1 MKKIIL
7 GLSLAFGLSIP
18 SLACADSSEDYSYYN
33 LFNQAII
40 HSPQYQPF
48 LMTFD
53 NPYYDTTG
61 VDMKDEKIEDWSKYL
76 NISYDDAYYLVYKVS
91 KQSVD
96 QLTKTGKTADQK
108 LKFANS
114 SFVQKHKQALLYLSY
129 AKYLEPY
136 MNHNYID
143 TGESWSYIPRSDQKA
158 TLLDYN
164 KVMDVLERSYK
175 AESDTE
181 LKMRYAYQMVRFA
194 HYSNQY
200 KTAIQLFNQYV
211 TPLNTKS
218 TMYYYALDQKAGAER
233 AVGNYIQANYD
244 FFEVFSHTK
253 NRKESAY
260 NSMKVT
266 QDLNFE
272 QMLLK
277 AKTNQEKMDLYLL
290 IGYREFSNPLAAM
303 RQITKLDPNAEQ
315 AKVLYAR
322 AINLIERNYLLQ
334 YANGNNWSDK
344 KVNPSKLPSLSQN
357 GFDTDLPTSFLN
369 ETLALGKEQAQ
380 KTKDGDFWNLSVAY
394 LATISKDFSTAKS
407 YLSKVNSKHSDFI
420 LHKKMIEM
428 LMDLNQQ
435 DKITPAYE
443 QSIMA
448 KYGEIL
454 NFELKYPAEYE
465 YGAKIFTDDE
475 LLKDR
480 FREIAK
486 DILANRYFLQGDK
499 AKAFLIHNSIYDL
512 AYNVNWPLLNAIDA
526 LDQKSN
532 KNEFEKYLV
541 SNITYFKYN
550 ENTYESWKEKSKFK
564 LADFIANYKGTL
576 YLKER
581 KFDLA
586 KREFS
591 KVPTDFSIETS
602 SYYTSDKNY
611 SYNWYSGI
619 SNGIFGYNKI
629 ECFTCPESEVISKPY
644 VSEFTFIKPKM
655 NKLELTEAI
664 IKLVD
669 IAKKSDE
676 RGIKANYLLANF
688 YYNTTSLGYFRE
700 LLSFDRNN
708 EHGPK
713 FHKFINPKFENKIM
727 DELFINYYKNYE
739 MAAQYLSNYTISS
752 DYIKTALA
760 KVKDPELKAQI
771 LFTASKIEQGQFY
784 DYAANNLT
792 DYEWYIDF
800 ATDEMIKYKVKNYR
814 KYFDQLKS
822 LSSTKTYKEVKSN
835 CKYFDTYVNL

>member
-1 MKKIIL
+1 MKKIIVA
-7 GLSLAFGLSIP
+7 LSLAFGLSVP
-18 SLACADSSEDYSYYN
+18 TLACADGSEDYSYYN

-40 HSPQYQPF
+40 NSPQYQPF
-48 LMTFD
+48 LMTYD
-53 NPYYDTTG
+53 NPYYDTSDVVMT
-61 VDMKDEKIEDWSKYL
+61 DEKIEDWAKYL
-76 NISYDDAYYLVYKVS
+76 NISYDDAYYLVYKAT

-96 QLTKTGKTADQK
+96 QLTKNGKSTDQK

-114 SFVQKHKQALLYLSY
+114 SFIQTHKQALLYLSY

-143 TGESWSYIPRSDQKA
+143 TGESWSFIQRSEQKA

-164 KVMDVLERSYK
+164 KVMNVLERSYK
-175 AESDTE
+175 AETDTE

-200 KTAIQLFNQYV
+200 NVAIQLFNQYV
-211 TPLNTKS
+211 KPLNSKS

-253 NRKESAY
+253 NKKESAY

-272 QMLLK
+272 QMLSK
-277 AKTNQEKMDLYLL
+277 AKTNHEKIDLYLL

-315 AKVLYAR
+315 AKVLFAR
-322 AINLIERNYLLQ
+322 AINLIERSYLNQ
-334 YANGNNWSDK
+334 FSNGYGWTEK
-344 KVNPSKLPSLSQN
+344 KITPSKLPALTQYSFS
-357 GFDTDLPTSFLN
+357 TDLPINFLN
-369 ETLALGKEQAQ
+369 ETLTLGKEQAQ
-380 KTKDGDFWNLSVAY
+380 KTNNKDFWNLSVAY
-394 LATISKDFSTAKS
+394 LATISRDFTTAKS
-407 YLSKVNSKHSDFI
+407 YLSKVNSSQSDFV

-443 QSIMA
+443 QTIMS
-448 KYGEIL
+448 KYGDIL
-454 NFELKYPAEYE
+454 KFELKYPAEYE
-465 YGAKIFTDDE
+465 YGAKIFTDEE
-475 LLKDR
+475 LLKDK
-480 FREIAK
+480 FRELAK

-499 AKAFLIHNSIYDL
+499 AKAFLIHNSIYEL

-526 LDQKSN
+526 LDKKSN
-532 KNEFEKYLV
+532 KNDFENYLV
-541 SNITYFKYN
+541 SKITYYNYN
-550 ENTYESWKEKSKFK
+550 EDTYELKTEKSKFK

-586 KREFS
+586 KQEFS
-591 KVPTDFSIETS
+591 KVPKDFKIESS
-602 SYYTSDKNY
+602 SYFTSDKNY

-629 ECFTCPESEVISKPY
+629 ECFNCPENEVISKPY

-655 NKLELTEAI
+655 NKLELTDAI
-664 IKLVD
+664 VQLVE
-669 IAKKSDE
+669 IAKKSDD
-676 RGIKANYLLANF
+676 RAVKANYLLSNF

-700 LLSFDRNN
+700 LFSFDRNN
-708 EHGPK
+708 ENGPK
-713 FHKFINPKFENKIM
+713 FHKFINPKFENKVM
-727 DELFINYYKNYE
+727 DDYFINYYKGYN
-739 MAAQYLSNYTISS
+739 MAAQYISNYTISS
-752 DYIKTALA
+752 EYVKAALA

-771 LFTASKIEQGQFY
+771 LFTASKVEQGEFY
-784 DYAANNLT
+784 EYAANNLT
-792 DYEWYIDF
+792 DNEWYVDF
-800 ATDEMIKYKVKNYR
+800 GSDEMIKYKVKNYR
-814 KYFDQLKS
+814 KYFNQLKS
-822 LSSTKTYKEVKSN
+822 LPSTKTYQEVKSN
-835 CKYFDTYVNL
+835 CKYFETYVNL